1 MTLNED
7 LGFDASQ
14 FYHASCMKLAKS
26 MVLKSTATAIAMN
39 NEVNAKFAAYDTS
52 YLVDTLH
59 PETWRYYCHLQGK
72 YHYTDELMQVR
83 SLDTLQTIDFTPEN
97 LKLHR
102 ATWIHYKDKG
112 EYYYE
117 LIAKYPDQHL
127 LVDGICNPIDFETA
141 YKAEE
146 YSILDYDRSLVEEQE
161 VDLIPKLN
169 RQIIETCNR
178 FHSRGYGAF
187 DPTFNA

>member
-1 MTLNED
+1 MPHGYITRI
-7 LGFDASQ
+7 
-14 FYHASCMKLAKS
+14 K
-26 MVLKSTATAIAMN
+26 
-39 NEVNAKFAAYDTS
+39 
-52 YLVDTLH
+52 
-59 PETWRYYCHLQGK
+59 
-72 YHYTDELMQVR
+72 
-83 SLDTLQTIDFTPEN
+83 
-97 LKLHR
+97 
-102 ATWIHYKDKG
+102 
-112 EYYYE
+112 YYYE

-187 DPTFNA
+187 DPTFNALKVGILAVHLPGMIIALREQYIKTEQVHSFHIWNYLGS